1 MNIIRK
7 YLSMAAVLIAGLP
20 ITVGAQTPY
29 KDGFLK
35 PTDENRP
42 LIIWQWMDGLVTK
55 EGITKDLEA
64 FKAAGLAGVQNF
76 QIGGD
81 MQSLVG
87 DPTCAIGSEKWKTM
101 MRWAM
106 EECRR
111 LGLSFGTHN
120 CPGWS
125 SSAYGNVTPEYSMQ
139 KLVFSETRLTAEDI
153 LNIKKRKTVRLPRP
167 DVDPK
172 YDYYEDIAVLAMPA
186 DSTVGKDDI
195 VDLTQY
201 MAEDGTLTVPRQMAE
216 TLKTRPAVLRFGHT
230 TNGKTN
236 EAQSP
241 VSGQGLEC
249 DKMRRE
255 AVKHFWDGYPQMLI
269 DLAGDLAG
277 NTFNC
282 IEIDSYEAGG
292 QDWSIVLPDEFR
304 SRKGYSLMPY
314 LPAIVGRA
322 IIDSKEDDARF
333 KKDFTDVLTSLFAEN
348 YYGYMAELA
357 ERTPGMKLMIEPY
370 GTGGQKPFRVLDI
383 YKILKESPNAIIATE
398 FWVKPNWGWK
408 DMAKHEKV
416 MRNTQRPMLVAEAFT
431 CWPLHAWKDDPQ
443 SLKPICDR
451 AFCTGVNRMM
461 LHAGAAN
468 PWPNVEPGMSFG
480 IWGTQFVPGQ
490 TWWKAGG
497 ARALFDYM
505 ARCQSLLQ
513 RGVPAK
519 DQLHL
524 TDRFKTYR
532 RTDGANDIIFLC
544 NPTDRTVADTLH
556 MAEFIGNRSVELWDP
571 YSVTMAAQQQKDS
584 IVVTIEPNGSRFLI
598 ICGPQPMT
606 PTADMYAA
614 GANPSENAL
623 LTQLSDTPAASVNL
637 SKNWALSFPTS
648 PDGPTTVT
656 TDTLF
661 DWTTSAM
668 DELRYFS
675 GTATYTRSVTLKK
688 KQLNGRRAVLSLG
701 DVKNMAAV
709 RVNGKT
715 FPVLWKAPFLLD
727 VTSALHRGHNTIEI
741 DVTNLWPNRM
751 IGDEHEPDDIEWSDP
766 FHYSYAPGNP
776 VAGRFMKSIPDWLRD
791 GTPRPSKGRK
801 TVGCFK
807 FFTADSPLLPSGLMG
822 PVELIFE

>member
-1 MNIIRK
+1 
-7 YLSMAAVLIAGLP
+7 MAAVLIAGLP

-139 KLVFSETRLTAEDI
+139 KLVFSETRLTSEDI

-186 DSTVGKDDI
+186 DSTVGKNDI

-201 MAEDGTLTVPRQMAE
+201 MAEDGTLTVPRQIAE

-255 AVKHFWDGYPQMLI
+255 AVKHFWDGYPHMLI

-383 YKILKESPNAIIATE
+383 YKILKESPNAIVATE
-398 FWVKPNWGWK
+398 FWVEPNWGWK
-408 DMAKHEKV
+408 DMAGHEKV

-431 CWPLHAWKDDPQ
+431 CWPLHAW
-443 SLKPICDR
+443 
-451 AFCTGVNRMM
+451 
-461 LHAGAAN
+461 
-468 PWPNVEPGMSFG
+468 
-480 IWGTQFVPGQ
+480 
-490 TWWKAGG
+490 
-497 ARALFDYM
+497 
-505 ARCQSLLQ
+505 
-513 RGVPAK
+513 
-519 DQLHL
+519 
-524 TDRFKTYR
+524 
-532 RTDGANDIIFLC
+532 
-544 NPTDRTVADTLH
+544 
-556 MAEFIGNRSVELWDP
+556 
-571 YSVTMAAQQQKDS
+571 
-584 IVVTIEPNGSRFLI
+584 
-598 ICGPQPMT
+598 
-606 PTADMYAA
+606 
-614 GANPSENAL
+614 
-623 LTQLSDTPAASVNL
+623 
-637 SKNWALSFPTS
+637 
-648 PDGPTTVT
+648 
-656 TDTLF
+656 
-661 DWTTSAM
+661 
-668 DELRYFS
+668 
-675 GTATYTRSVTLKK
+675 
-688 KQLNGRRAVLSLG
+688 
-701 DVKNMAAV
+701 
-709 RVNGKT
+709 
-715 FPVLWKAPFLLD
+715 
-727 VTSALHRGHNTIEI
+727 
-741 DVTNLWPNRM
+741 
-751 IGDEHEPDDIEWSDP
+751 
-766 FHYSYAPGNP
+766 
-776 VAGRFMKSIPDWLRD
+776 
-791 GTPRPSKGRK
+791 
-801 TVGCFK
+801 
-807 FFTADSPLLPSGLMG
+807 
-822 PVELIFE
+822 